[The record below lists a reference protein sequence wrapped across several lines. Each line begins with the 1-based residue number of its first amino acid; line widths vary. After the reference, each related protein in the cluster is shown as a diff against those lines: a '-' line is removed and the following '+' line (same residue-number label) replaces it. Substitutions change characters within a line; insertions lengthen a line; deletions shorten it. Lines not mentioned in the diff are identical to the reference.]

1 MGMLEENKG
10 QEVDDSEF
18 EVPNVIT
25 PHLESE
31 YTKDFWEKMDRLFKR
46 TISYAEKA
54 FTLNTYVNYA
64 VVITGI
70 ALVGYS
76 ILYSWLYELDLYS
89 IAYGSL
95 GVATFIATFYLNP
108 QRRIQQLVSDLTQ
121 IQLFYRT
128 YCIQWEHIADWQKEN
143 RNNMTLEDLK
153 SLNTQLEELT
163 INIAAKIEEQ
173 IGEKNANG

>member
-1 MGMLEENKG
+1 MDMLEEKEDQG
-10 QEVDDSEF
+10 ADSPKF
-18 EVPNVIT
+18 EVPDVIP

-46 TISYAEKA
+46 TMSYAEKT

-64 VVITGI
+64 VLITGI
-70 ALVGYS
+70 ALVAYS
-76 ILYSWLYELDLYS
+76 ILYSWLYELDLYN
-89 IAYGSL
+89 ITYGSL

-128 YCIQWEHIADWQKEN
+128 YCIQWQHIADWQKEN
-143 RNNMTLEDLK
+143 RDNMTLDDLRN
-153 SLNTQLEELT
+153 LNKQLEELT

-173 IGEKNANG
+173 IGDKDVD